1 MFDLSHPERPL
12 RLAVVSPHFDDG
24 VLSLG
29 AAMAGWARAG
39 HRVELVTVLGCDP
52 DSDAPAGGW
61 DQRAGFA
68 TEGAA
73 ARGRS
78 DEDRRASSRLGASST
93 WFPFGSLDYERH
105 AVADAV
111 WAAIANSLDADVV
124 LLPGSPLAHPDHAWL
139 HALVTPRVPT
149 ERLALYA
156 EQPYTK
162 TAGGTPFAP
171 VRASVRDRLT
181 KWRAIREYRTQLP
194 LLGAAGVGATA
205 RLALAVERIAW
216 PDAGEVGSRLR
227 LR

>member
-1 MFDLSHPERPL
+1 MSDPLHPERAL

-24 VLSLG
+24 ALSLG
-29 AAMAGWARAG
+29 AAMASWARAG
-39 HRVELVTVLGCDP
+39 HRVDLVTVLGCDP

-61 DQRAGFA
+61 DRRAGFA

-78 DEDRRASSRLGASST
+78 DEDRRASSHLGVSST

-111 WAAIANSLDADVV
+111 WAAIADSLDADVV
-124 LLPGSPLAHPDHAWL
+124 FLPGSPLLHPDHAWL
-139 HALVTPRVPT
+139 HALVAPRVPT

-162 TAGGTPFAP
+162 RAGVTPFAP
-171 VRASVRDRLT
+171 VRASLRDRLN

-194 LLGAAGVGATA
+194 LLGAAGIGATA
-205 RLALAVERIAW
+205 KLALTVERIAW
-216 PDAGEVGSRLR
+216 PDPFEVGSRLR